1 MQILN
6 SSSIAAVTFGDN
18 NAVGVQFISSDTEY
32 GFVAKDQN
40 AFRAE
45 LESTLAGKG
54 SVGKMIAGARKSG
67 ALTAVWS
74 HKGWQLNI

>member
-1 MQILN
+1 M
-6 SSSIAAVTFGDN
+6 
-18 NAVGVQFISSDTEY
+18 
-32 GFVAKDQN
+32 AKDQN

-67 ALTAVWS
+67 ALAAV
-74 HKGWQLNI
+74 